1 MGTEDQ
7 IHKGDSKYQKAKIK
21 KLEQRLDSQ
30 KYNIKNTKQN
40 ISQRLTHTYILETCF
55 KYRVFYFCS
64 VIVGYK
70 NEN

>member
-30 KYNIKNTKQN
+30 KYRTKS
-40 ISQRLTHTYILETCF
+40 ITKIYLYIYIWNLF
-55 KYRVFYFCS
+55 LKHRFVFFLKGNRMS
-64 VIVGYK
+64 PTIIL
-70 NEN
+70 